1 MQAACLHNS
10 TFCYIKL
17 FSASGEAILGTQRYF
32 CIAKEPHTA
41 KLQWNRFLTKKSFKN
56 EGLAVF
62 CPKNILFLKAIFKNN
77 TFLNVFLISLNSTLS
92 KHFTQALYQST
103 LSRYYNRVYQGITI
117 ACIKV
122 FLTHFRSTYQT
133 SLHKLICRG
142 EVLRS
147 ITCVFLDSAPSTSTR
162 CHEKGIHFISTY
174 QTSLY

>member
-1 MQAACLHNS
+1 MYVHS
-10 TFCYIKL
+10 TFCYIK
-17 FSASGEAILGTQRYF
+17 FFNASGEAILGTQRYF
-32 CIAKEPHTA
+32 CIAQEPHTA
-41 KLQWNRFLTKKSFKN
+41 KLQSNRFLTKKSFKN

-77 TFLNVFLISLNSTLS
+77 TFLNVFLISLNSTLHKHFIKALYTSTLS
-92 KHFTQALYQST
+92 KHFIKVLQSR

-147 ITCVFLDSAPSTSTR
+147 ITCLGP
-162 CHEKGIHFISTY
+162 EKIAF
-174 QTSLY
+174 